1 VRTRS
6 QGPSVRGDRW
16 GTAADLVILGLGN
29 PGAEL
34 AGTRHNV
41 GADAVE
47 LLAQRHGARLRP
59 LRGVRVRTTD
69 ARIGGHPVLLA
80 VPTTY
85 MNDSG
90 SVVRAVLHRAG
101 VEGPERLL
109 VVHDELDLPPGTVRL
124 KRGGGIAGHH
134 GLRSVRDHL
143 HSADFLRARIGIG
156 KPNNPRKGADHV
168 LRRPGAQ
175 EGAVLAAAVEVAADA
190 AELVVEA
197 GMDRAMNAC
206 NATRPGTE

>member
-6 QGPSVRGDRW
+6 QRPGARGDRR

-29 PGAEL
+29 PGEEF

-47 LLAQRHGARLRP
+47 LLARRHDARLRS
-59 LRGVRVRTTD
+59 LRGVRARTAD
-69 ARIGGHPVLLA
+69 ARIGGHPVLLV

-85 MNDSG
+85 MNESG
-90 SVVRAVLHRAG
+90 SVVGSVLHRAG
-101 VEGPERLL
+101 VEAPERLL
-109 VVHDELDLPPGTVRL
+109 VVHDEFDLPPGTVRL

-156 KPNNPRKGADHV
+156 KPVNPRRGADHV

-175 EGAVLAAAVEVAADA
+175 ERQVLLAAVEEAADA

-197 GMDRAMNAC
+197 GMERAMNAC
-206 NATRPGTE
+206 NAATPGAE